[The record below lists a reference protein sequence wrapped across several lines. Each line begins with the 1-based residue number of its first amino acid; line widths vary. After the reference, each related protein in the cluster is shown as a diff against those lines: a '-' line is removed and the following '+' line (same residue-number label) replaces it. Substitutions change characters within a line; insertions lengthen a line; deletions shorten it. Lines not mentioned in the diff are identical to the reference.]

1 MTDTTDTTNT
11 AAAEQTAGGVTTD
24 EQTAVGGQ
32 AVGGR
37 TVDIADR
44 VRAVAAADPDR
55 IALVHATK
63 RWGGRR
69 IRYRRHTYRELSD
82 RAEALAVGLRGI
94 GVAEGTL
101 CSFMVPPGIDAMVLG
116 LALWR
121 VGAVVV
127 GIEPHSHGL
136 RNVARSLA
144 EVGPT
149 VFFGTPRAHAGRRA
163 FGWGRGT
170 VRTNVIVGRLGLP
183 GRPTLRSLERH
194 PVPDE
199 PTPGAIGPADP
210 AVIAFTTGSTGA
222 PKPTVLRQ
230 RNLAAMM
237 DLVLG
242 HWGYRDGR
250 DVVDMT
256 TFPMFWIIGLSAGG
270 TVVVP
275 PMDFTLKGPG
285 DADPAPLVRT
295 IQECGVRSLFA
306 SPALLANLAAHA
318 RAEGITLSSV
328 RRVVAGGAEVPG
340 PLFAQAKAVLG
351 PGGEVY
357 ADYGATEA
365 LPATEIAGSEVL
377 GTAAGNDVDSGGDED
392 RDRGGT
398 WAATERGAGLCVG
411 RPLPGV
417 ELRIVAID
425 DGPIRSWA
433 DAVELPAGEVGEVV
447 VRSPHVSEGYHRQPQ
462 ADEDNKVPDP
472 DGGPWHRI
480 GDTGYLD
487 DAGRL
492 WLGGRRSHRVVTEAG
507 VAYPLCVEP
516 VVNAHPAVR
525 RSALV
530 GIDGRAVVAVEL
542 RDGHDRAATVAELE
556 RLTASTDA
564 TRLVDRVVV
573 VDHLPVDRRHN
584 AKIDRPRIA
593 ADLVGRD
600 GTS

>member
-1 MTDTTDTTNT
+1 MTGTADTTATPDMT
-11 AAAEQTAGGVTTD
+11 AAGE
-24 EQTAVGGQ
+24 
-32 AVGGR
+32 R

-44 VRAVAAADPDR
+44 VRAIAATDPDR
-55 IALVHATK
+55 VALVHATK
-63 RWGGRR
+63 RWGRRR
-69 IRYRRHTYRELSD
+69 IHYRRHTYRELSD
-82 RAEALAVGLRGI
+82 RAERLAVGLREI

-144 EVGPT
+144 KVGPT

-183 GRPTLRSLERH
+183 ARPTLRSLERH
-194 PVPDE
+194 PVPAE
-199 PTPGAIGPADP
+199 PAPGAITPADP

-242 HWGYRDGR
+242 HWGYTDGR

-295 IQECGVRSLFA
+295 IQETGVRSLFA
-306 SPALLANLAAHA
+306 SPALLTNLAAHA
-318 RAEGITLSSV
+318 QAHGITLSSI
-328 RRVVAGGAEVPG
+328 RRIVAGGAEVPG
-340 PLFAQAKAVLG
+340 PLFAAARAVLG
-351 PGGEVY
+351 PDGEVY
-357 ADYGATEA
+357 SDYGATEA
-365 LPATEIAGSEVL
+365 LPATEIAGTEVL
-377 GTAAGNDVDSGGDED
+377 DD
-392 RDRGGT
+392 T

-417 ELRIVAID
+417 ELRIVAVD

-433 DAVELPAGEVGEVV
+433 DAAEIRAPGEVGEVV
-447 VRSPHVSEGYHRQPQ
+447 VRSPHVSEAYHRQPR
-462 ADEDNKVPDP
+462 ADEENKIPDP
-472 DGGPWHRI
+472 AGGAWHRI

-487 DAGRL
+487 GDGRL
-492 WLGGRRSHRVVTEAG
+492 WLCGRRSHRVVTGAG

-530 GIDGRAVVAVEL
+530 GLDGRAVVAVEL
-542 RDGHDRAATVAELE
+542 HAGADRAAVTTEL
-556 RLTASTDA
+556 TTIAAGHDA
-564 TRLVDRVVV
+564 TRLVERVVV

-593 ADLVGRD
+593 ADLAARD
-600 GTS
+600 RTS